1 MTSVWTV
8 LLARRAAAGVALSCT
23 SWREAGAFFS
33 SVTWLVKPMI
43 ADGRK
48 GWCGVSRACRPG
60 SLSTILLGLLHGSFM
75 VAPIGPLAT
84 LGSEPRQA
92 RKGATVVADACA
104 GVWLVGAA
112 SMTLHTRHA
121 ARFPE
126 SAPIR

>member
-1 MTSVWTV
+1 
-8 LLARRAAAGVALSCT
+8 
-23 SWREAGAFFS
+23 
-33 SVTWLVKPMI
+33 MI
-43 ADGRK
+43 ADGPK
-48 GWCGVSRACRPG
+48 GWNGFSRACRPG
-60 SLSTILLGLLHGSFM
+60 PLSPIIYRLLYGSFM
-75 VAPIGPLAT
+75 VAPVGPLAT

-121 ARFPE
+121 ARLPE